1 MLNLSNINPNEQSR
15 ITGFTRRNFGMKV
28 VNDIP
33 LEMYIIKFNYNDG
46 TSKFIRVFCEYGTS
60 QMLPDD
66 RSKTEFFVN
75 RLFGSNG
82 LIVKEGRNDYIYL
95 GGVYDNGRRT
105 TRFNRTN
112 TGKTMQEEFDE
123 YFKSS
128 ILPKLTLQ
136 SNPSDYDLID
146 MEYHFHTGKED
157 MNEIFS
163 SGLFCNYGHSFG
175 PSFTSTFYPAELN
188 DLPLVN
194 NLADAARAY
203 GNDTAMKGSRIFITR
218 VPKKY
223 KGLKKTTGGVY
234 PPMPTMK
241 TLDASK
247 NESLVIPEIIYGMYD
262 LESGILY
269 KNPNYN
275 EKYNPNGLTYD
286 HETINKIDTEGIAPD
301 LVHFMK
307 MRRDYNYDQL
317 KLHDDK
323 HGIFD
328 QYCQYYGISVNP
340 TYDNIGR
347 RGRR

>member
-1 MLNLSNINPNEQSR
+1 MQNLNNINPNDLSR
-15 ITGFTRRNFGMKV
+15 IIGFIRGNFGMKV
-28 VNDIP
+28 FNDIP

-112 TGKTMQEEFDE
+112 TGKTMQEAFDE
-123 YFKSS
+123 YFKSN
-128 ILPKLTLQ
+128 ILPRLTLQ

-146 MEYHFHTGKED
+146 LEYHFHTGRED

-163 SGLFCNYGHSFG
+163 NGLPCNFGHSFG
-175 PSFTSTFYPAELN
+175 PSFTSIFYSANLN
-188 DLPLVN
+188 EMSVMN

-203 GNDTAMKGSRIFITR
+203 GNDTANKGSRVFITR

-223 KGLKKTTGGVY
+223 KGHKKPTGGFY

-241 TLDASK
+241 TIDALN
-247 NESLVIPEIIYGMYD
+247 NERFVIPEIIYGMYD
-262 LESGILY
+262 MESGILY

-275 EKYNPNGLTYD
+275 EKFNPNGLTYD
-286 HETINKIDTEGIAPD
+286 HETINDIDKEGVAPD
-301 LVHFMK
+301 LVHFMI
-307 MRRDYNYDQL
+307 MRRDYNYDKL
-317 KLHDDK
+317 KSHDDK
-323 HGIFD
+323 YGIFD
-328 QYCQYYGISVNP
+328 QYCQYYGISVTPSYENNGE
-340 TYDNIGR
+340 TR
-347 RGRR
+347 R